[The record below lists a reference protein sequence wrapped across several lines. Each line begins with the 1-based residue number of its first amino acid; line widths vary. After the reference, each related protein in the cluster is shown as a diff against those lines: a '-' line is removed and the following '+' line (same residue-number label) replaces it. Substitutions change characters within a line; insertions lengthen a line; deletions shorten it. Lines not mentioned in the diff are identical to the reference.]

1 MTGNYIGGDPTKDRQ
16 SEQSDCDKMTF
27 LCSAEKEA
35 KEKSD
40 ESGNDENAK
49 VVKNDLFHGIPSN
62 LSMLFNKRNGDPA
75 LSEVPDRR
83 EVCFLAY
90 SLLDWSHCFNMEIV
104 NILWY
109 TDGKREVIR
118 LVEMVHK
125 KRILRIYEA
134 LQEKGYNPVGQI
146 VGYILTEDPTYITNY
161 NGARNLASRIDR
173 EELLKDIVLDYF
185 NDEN

>member
-1 MTGNYIGGDPTKDRQ
+1 M
-16 SEQSDCDKMTF
+16 
-27 LCSAEKEA
+27 
-35 KEKSD
+35 
-40 ESGNDENAK
+40 
-49 VVKNDLFHGIPSN
+49 FHGIPSN

-90 SLLDWSHCFNMEIV
+90 SLLDWNHCFNMEIV
-104 NILWY
+104 NIFWY

-118 LVEMVHK
+118 LVEMAHK
-125 KRILRIYEA
+125 ERILRIYES